1 MVNMFVRRNQ
11 IEVNDCDTEV
21 IKHWIYN
28 NKEVM
33 KKAEKIPKNDIRRY
47 FEC

>member
-1 MVNMFVRRNQ
+1 MVNIFIRRNQ
-11 IEVNDCDTEV
+11 IEVKDCDTET
-21 IKHWIYN
+21 IKRWIYN
-28 NKEVM
+28 VKEVM